1 MWRVTESPSPSTH
14 LAHVTP
20 PQHPPPRERRTK
32 ELMAA
37 ASQAVAQ
44 RRRPALATLETAIK
58 MPGACVGVKGMSMT
72 DAMCERVG

>member
-1 MWRVTESPSPSTH
+1 MGMVSQQQWYASTGGYCNSHVLTWSYAPHPSLPYA
-14 LAHVTP
+14 LC
-20 PQHPPPRERRTK
+20 RERRTK

-58 MPGACVGVKGMSMT
+58 MPGGA
-72 DAMCERVG
+72 